1 MKSLLLQQSW
11 KAIFIKNWKL
21 NENKNF
27 IQLKWKMPHIE
38 VIYLQVEFNMQ
49 MFDGSNFLI
58 YQFYD
63 LLGKASVIKE
73 KLLYFFFVD

>member
-1 MKSLLLQQSW
+1 
-11 KAIFIKNWKL
+11 
-21 NENKNF
+21 
-27 IQLKWKMPHIE
+27 MPRIE